1 MIYLKIYVTLCF
13 VLILIGFFSFLLMDS
28 DIKRE
33 DLWWK
38 ITQISLIGL
47 LIISFVGAL
56 SLIWVFN

>member
-13 VLILIGFFSFLLMDS
+13 VLILIGFFSLLLMNS

-47 LIISFVGAL
+47 FIILCVGPLI
-56 SLIWVFN
+56 LIWVFN